1 MKIFLFFFNLY
12 CNLLKINFFSY
23 SFNIFKNIFS
33 CIGPIIWFQKFEYA
47 MGHWL
52 QKSTEHTIGSVLCS
66 PGCFSLFRIKALMQH
81 NVIAKYA
88 TKSTEPRH
96 YIQYDQGEDR
106 WLCTLILQAGCK
118 VKKFIIHF
126 K

>member
-1 MKIFLFFFNLY
+1 M
-12 CNLLKINFFSY
+12 
-23 SFNIFKNIFS
+23 
-33 CIGPIIWFQKFEYA
+33 IWFQRFEYA
-47 MGHWL
+47 VGHWL

-66 PGCFSLFRIKALMQH
+66 PGCFSLFRAKALMQH

-88 TKSTEPRH
+88 TRSTEPKH

-118 VKKFIIHF
+118 VRNLYFYLHYNSDYDKRN
-126 K
+126 